1 MKDKD
6 VINGWNRQDRH
17 SLLFPQHAAS
27 GAQSCPQEP
36 APGPG
41 RGAPCRT
48 VFHVAE
54 QGEEEEETGPH
65 IGPAHDSCHRLRVDG
80 VRGKHQASHEG
91 PVSIPKQD
99 LGEAREETSD
109 RRMQEHVD
117 KMVAPGIQPSDGMV
131 QAERKSAERP
141 VGLVAAA
148 VG

>member
-1 MKDKD
+1 MPYYFKESR
-6 VINGWNRQDRH
+6 ISQ
-17 SLLFPQHAAS
+17 
-27 GAQSCPQEP
+27 
-36 APGPG
+36 
-41 RGAPCRT
+41 T
-48 VFHVAE
+48 
-54 QGEEEEETGPH
+54 
-65 IGPAHDSCHRLRVDG
+65 I
-80 VRGKHQASHEG
+80 
-91 PVSIPKQD
+91 D